1 MGTFS
6 IVTGIAAGFLFG
18 AGICA
23 LAAVAAVRRVRTRF
37 LLELS
42 ALRKED
48 TKTDG
53 ADSLEKDL
61 RNARIIQRA
70 LLPTSPPSHERFNI
84 ALRYYSLEA
93 VGGDFYSFT
102 ELREGG
108 LGVFIGDVAGH
119 GVSAALFLSLLKA
132 TADRS
137 CRKFGRQ
144 PREYLQRLNRELYF
158 NMPASYVTG
167 IYCHFDFNPGSLTF
181 TFSRGGHPYPVLC
194 RAGTGQ
200 SRMLKCRGT
209 ILGMFENPEFSEQ
222 TMSLEQG
229 DRIFLY
235 TDGFPETRNKRGEK
249 IGYGAVPSLIE
260 RSSRDTIDETLDA
273 IMRELDRFRS
283 GEPFNDDVVIMG
295 IEIC

>member
-1 MGTFS
+1 MDIFS
-6 IVTGIAAGFLFG
+6 LVTGIAAGILIG
-18 AGICA
+18 TACCA
-23 LAAVAAVRRVRTRF
+23 FAAQAVIRRVRTHF
-37 LLELS
+37 LLEMKS
-42 ALRKED
+42 ERKAD
-48 TKTDG
+48 GKTEG
-53 ADSLEKDL
+53 ANILEKDL

-70 LLPTSPPSHERFNI
+70 LLPTSPPSHDRFNI

-144 PREYLQRLNRELYF
+144 PREYLQRLNRDLYF

-167 IYCHFDFNPGSLTF
+167 IYCHFDFNPGSATF

-194 RAGTGQ
+194 RAGTGRA
-200 SRMLKCRGT
+200 RMLKCRGT

-222 TMSLEQG
+222 TLSLEQG

-235 TDGFPETRNKRGEK
+235 TDGFPETRNERGEK
-249 IGYGAVPSLIE
+249 IGYGAVPSVIGS
-260 RSSRDTIDETLDA
+260 SSRDTIDETLDA

-283 GEPFNDDVVIMG
+283 GVPFNDDVVIMG

>member
-1 MGTFS
+1 MDTFTLL
-6 IVTGIAAGFLFG
+6 TGIASGFLIG
-18 AGICA
+18 AACCA
-23 LAAVAAVRRVRTRF
+23 GAALVVIHRVRKKC
-37 LLELS
+37 LLELKT
-42 ALRKED
+42 LRRAD
-48 TKTDG
+48 GKTDG
-53 ADSLEKDL
+53 AHSLEKDL

-70 LLPTSPPSHERFNI
+70 LLPPSPPSHDRFNI
-84 ALRYYSLEA
+84 ALRSYSLEA

-144 PREYLQRLNRELYF
+144 PREYLQRLNRDLYF
-158 NMPASYVTG
+158 IMPASYVTG
-167 IYCHFDFNPGSLTF
+167 IYCHFDFNPGSATF

-194 RAGTGQ
+194 RAGAGRA
-200 SRMLKCRGT
+200 RMLKCRGT
-209 ILGMFENPEFSEQ
+209 ILGMFENPEFSEE
-222 TMSLEQG
+222 TLSLEQG

-235 TDGFPETRNKRGEK
+235 TDGFPETRNEKGEK
-249 IGYGAVPSLIE
+249 IGYGAVPSVIGN
-260 RSSRDTIDETLDA
+260 SSRDTIDETLDA
-273 IMRELDRFRS
+273 VMRELDRFRG